1 MLEVIRNDR
10 LKVALK
16 FLRAFLFIVLIIA
29 ILVTIGIM
37 GLLTYAKVKGAP
49 ALAVPLSTL
58 LYAEDGTLIGEERH
72 QGETRYWVSL
82 DDISKPLINAT
93 IAIEDRN
100 YFNHNGFDYKRI
112 AGAVLADVK
121 AMAKVQGAS
130 TITQQ
135 YARNLFLEHEKTWNR
150 KMTEALYTIRLE
162 LNYSKDDILE
172 GYVNTIYYGHGVYG
186 VEAAANYFFGKKA
199 NELTLAE
206 ASMLAGIP
214 KGPSHYSP
222 LNNETKAKH
231 RQQLVLAAM
240 IENKYITKNEAK
252 KAFDTPL
259 TYLKGET
266 IQRETIAPYY
276 QDVVKK
282 ELHSKLKLTKEMIET
297 GGLRVYTSLDSNLQK
312 ISEEKVASTI
322 NSSSD
327 IQVGFVAMDPNTGE
341 VKALI
346 GGRDYNE
353 SPFNRA
359 TQAER
364 QPGSTFKPFLYYAAL
379 EKGFTPSTSIRSEV
393 TTFTFDNGR
402 SSYTPRNYKNY
413 YPNDTITLAQ
423 AIAVSDNVYAVKT
436 HLFLGEETLIKTAKS
451 LGITS
456 KLDNVPSLALGTS
469 GVRVI
474 DMVNAYS
481 TIANGGDRR
490 EPVFITRVENYKG
503 EVIYES
509 ENKPKSVLDPANAYV
524 TTQLMT
530 GMFDE
535 KLNSYTSVTGSTISN
550 KLTRYYA
557 GKSGSTK
564 TDSWMIGYSPEL
576 VAGVWTGYDKGQ
588 TMDLTAEKRYAKNI
602 WASFMEEAHKDKP
615 PSPFKPPEGVV
626 GVYVNP
632 DSGLLATKD
641 CPVSRLTFYK
651 NGTEPTEYCAEHIKD
666 TEKQEQKPKKKK
678 KKDEDKGFFKK
689 FFDWF

>member
-1 MLEVIRNDR
+1 MEVIRNDR
-10 LKVALK
+10 LKIALRI
-16 FLRAFLFIVLIIA
+16 LRAFLFIFLIIA
-29 ILVTIGIM
+29 VLITIGVM
-37 GLLTYAKVKGAP
+37 SLLTYAKVKGAP
-49 ALAVPLSTL
+49 PLAVPLSTL

-82 DDISKPLINAT
+82 DEVSKPLLEAT
-93 IAIEDRN
+93 ISIEDRN
-100 YFNHNGFDYKRI
+100 YFSHNGFDYKRI
-112 AGAVLADVK
+112 AGAILADVK

-150 KMTEALYTIRLE
+150 KITEALYTIRLE
-162 LNYSKDDILE
+162 LNYSKEEILE
-172 GYVNTIYYGHGVYG
+172 GYLNTIYYGHGVYG
-186 VEAAANYFFGKKA
+186 IEAAANYYFGKKA
-199 NELTLAE
+199 SDLTIAE

-222 LNNETKAKH
+222 LNNEKKAKH

-240 IENKYITKNEAK
+240 VENEYISKKEAQK
-252 KAFDTPL
+252 IYETPL
-259 TYLKGET
+259 TYSKGEA
-266 IQRETIAPYY
+266 IQRETIAPYF
-276 QDVVKK
+276 QDIVKK
-282 ELHSKLKLTKEMIET
+282 ELHSNLKLTKEMIET
-297 GGLRVYTSLDSNLQK
+297 GGLRVYTSLDPVLQK
-312 ISEEKVASTI
+312 NAEEKVVNTI
-322 NSSSD
+322 NESSD
-327 IQVGFVAMDPNTGE
+327 IQIGFVAMDPNTGE

-346 GGRDYNE
+346 GGRSYQE

-379 EKGFTPSTSIRSEV
+379 EKGFTPSTPIRSEV
-393 TTFTFDNGR
+393 TTFTFDDGR
-402 SSYTPRNYKNY
+402 ASYTPHNYKNY

-436 HLFLGEETLIKTAKS
+436 HLFLGEETLLKTAKS

-456 KLDNVPSLALGTS
+456 DLKDVPSLALGTS
-469 GVRVI
+469 GVKVI

-481 TIANGGDRR
+481 TIANGGSLR

-503 EVIYES
+503 EIIYEKKTKS
-509 ENKPKSVLDPANAYV
+509 KSVLDPANAFV

-535 KLNSYTSVTGSTISN
+535 KLNSYTAVTGSTISN
-550 KLTRYYA
+550 KLTRFYA
-557 GKSGSTK
+557 GKSGSTQA
-564 TDSWMIGYSPEL
+564 DSWMIGYSPQL

-602 WASFMEEAHKDKP
+602 WATFMEEAHKDKP
-615 PSPFKPPEGVV
+615 PVPFKPPEGVV

-632 DSGLLATKD
+632 DSGLLATKS

-651 NGTEPTEYCAEHIKD
+651 KGTEPTEYCAEHLEDHDKK
-666 TEKQEQKPKKKK
+666 EPKPKKKK
-678 KKDEDKGFFKK
+678 KEEEDKGFFKK
-689 FFDWF
+689 LFDWF